1 MFKTNIKRMARGVAG
16 IVALGAMT
24 LAPLAFAATPASAS
38 PKQVVVG
45 VLSCPEGGQLAHA
58 SDKCGAF
65 SAGVGTSYAATF
77 TPRASGN
84 VVGVLSCPKG
94 GQLAH
99 ASDKCG
105 AFSAG
110 VGTSYAATFT
120 FIKYVSKPLTHTILC
135 AHGKKILRVGGVS
148 PRCPVGFVKK

>member
-77 TPRASGN
+77 T
-84 VVGVLSCPKG
+84 
-94 GQLAH
+94 
-99 ASDKCG
+99 
-105 AFSAG
+105 
-110 VGTSYAATFT
+110 